1 MKFSSWRLSII
12 LVALSSCNSI
22 PHNDCKSFREG
33 TFKMYSKSDNSYI
46 IIHREDSIQTETIM
60 KTGNS
65 VKWKVIWK
73 NDCEYSLQFINTNYA
88 RKNEGEKVP
97 TLTYEIIKT
106 SDNYYIFKEE
116 FHLFKEG
123 FIDTLWISK

>member
-1 MKFSSWRLSII
+1 
-12 LVALSSCNSI
+12 
-22 PHNDCKSFREG
+22 
-33 TFKMYSKSDNSYI
+33 MYSKSDNSYI